1 MNLLQTS
8 TSTTLCPLT
17 LHVAVIVSLS
27 HLWSKV
33 VSGTH
38 RPPSSPRLTKV
49 QAWASRR
56 EPTSSPTS
64 AKPLNNS
71 ETVRAQGP
79 DSSPSAVFRPRRL
92 RQKKLP
98 KNARFKWKKQ
108 LRQPTTEEW
117 LEALKLHPKLKHR
130 SRSRSIWPG
139 AIQSFRW
146 ARSPPA
152 QPLSTSAR
160 SSVHHSRSAR
170 CPASWGKEQR
180 KSRRSSNRVLNRQIV
195 ALTILTVLSSQPPAS
210 SPSAWTLTQ
219 MEPIRRS
226 PKCHPRQSRAHLF
239 VKVAA

>member
-1 MNLLQTS
+1 MIQIIKTKTKLKSAIKQPVKNRIKLEQLTKNHQVIVRLVRQVGRGPELRIPMNLLQTS

-71 ETVRAQGP
+71 EIARTQGP
-79 DSSPSAVFRPRRL
+79 DSSPSAVFRPPRL

-98 KNARFKWKKQ
+98 KNARFK
-108 LRQPTTEEW
+108 
-117 LEALKLHPKLKHR
+117 
-130 SRSRSIWPG
+130 
-139 AIQSFRW
+139 
-146 ARSPPA
+146 
-152 QPLSTSAR
+152 
-160 SSVHHSRSAR
+160 
-170 CPASWGKEQR
+170 
-180 KSRRSSNRVLNRQIV
+180 
-195 ALTILTVLSSQPPAS
+195 
-210 SPSAWTLTQ
+210 
-219 MEPIRRS
+219 
-226 PKCHPRQSRAHLF
+226 
-239 VKVAA
+239 